1 MVIGMVRLYIPTP
14 VLDIPE
20 RIHGSGAKFSVTYCD
35 GRVVDYPGRINV
47 VSWLFDT
54 LVARLSCDSSIESV
68 SVYLSS
74 GRLLCRCGRFD

>member
-1 MVIGMVRLYIPTP
+1 MIRLYIPTP

-20 RIHGSGAKFSVTYCD
+20 RIHGGGAKFCVTYCD

-47 VSWLFDT
+47 VSWLFDS
-54 LVARLSCDSSIESV
+54 LVARLSRDSSIESV

>member
-1 MVIGMVRLYIPTP
+1 MVRLYVPTP

-20 RIHGSGAKFSVTYCD
+20 RVHGKGAKFSVTYCD
-35 GRVVDYPGRINV
+35 GRVVNYPGHIYV
-47 VSWLFDT
+47 VSSLFDS
-54 LVARLSCDSSIESV
+54 LVARLSSDSSIESV

>member
-1 MVIGMVRLYIPTP
+1 MVRLYVPTP

-20 RIHGSGAKFSVTYCD
+20 RIHGNGAKFNVTYCD
-35 GRVVDYPGRINV
+35 GRVIDYHGRINV
-47 VSWLFDT
+47 VSWLFDA
-54 LVARLSCDSSIESV
+54 LVARLSGDSSIESV

>member
-1 MVIGMVRLYIPTP
+1 MVRLYVPTP

-20 RIHGSGAKFSVTYCD
+20 RIHGNGAKFTVTYCD

-47 VSWLFDT
+47 VSWLFDS
-54 LVARLSCDSSIESV
+54 LVARLSSDSSIESV
-68 SVYLSS
+68 SVHLSS